1 MRRENG
7 FTLIELMITVAIVAI
22 LAAIALQGYK
32 DYVARSQVTAGL
44 GEIRAGKTGMES
56 AVTENAAAL
65 VDAAY
70 VGLAPSTRCPTVSAL
85 LDSNGNGSITCLL
98 AGTSNVGGNS
108 LALRRNTSGTW
119 SCDASALPARYRP
132 EGCS

>member
-1 MRRENG
+1 MRRQTG
-7 FTLIELMITVAIVAI
+7 FTLIELMITVAIIAI

-56 AVTENAAAL
+56 AATENTAAL

-85 LDSNGNGSITCLL
+85 LDSSGSGSITCLL
-98 AGTSNVGGNS
+98 AGTSEVSGMS
-108 LALRRNTSGTW
+108 LVLRRNASGAW
-119 SCDASALPARYRP
+119 SCDASALPSRYWP
-132 EGCS
+132 EGCH